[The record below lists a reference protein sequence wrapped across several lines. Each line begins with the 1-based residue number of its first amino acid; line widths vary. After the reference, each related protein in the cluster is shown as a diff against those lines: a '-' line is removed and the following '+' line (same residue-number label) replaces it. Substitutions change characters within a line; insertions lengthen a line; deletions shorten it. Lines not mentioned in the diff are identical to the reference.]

1 MEYMILRD
9 GEMKGLARK
18 VRVNIREGWVPIGGV
33 SVTPGYGH
41 AHFHQ
46 AMIKE
51 KKKMKEEKKLTHE
64 EIKEGME
71 DALQWI
77 CGVIDQCKM
86 DPKKVV
92 IQDLLDVLFDIKG
105 NMED

>member
-46 AMIKE
+46 AMIRE
-51 KKKMKEEKKLTHE
+51 
-64 EIKEGME
+64 
-71 DALQWI
+71 ASQ
-77 CGVIDQCKM
+77 
-86 DPKKVV
+86 
-92 IQDLLDVLFDIKG
+92 
-105 NMED
+105 

>member
-1 MEYMILRD
+1 
-9 GEMKGLARK
+9 
-18 VRVNIREGWVPIGGV
+18 
-33 SVTPGYGH
+33 
-41 AHFHQ
+41 
-46 AMIKE
+46 
-51 KKKMKEEKKLTHE
+51 MKEEKKLTHE

-77 CGVIDQCKM
+77 CGVIDRCKM